1 MSQVNFFNTNGA
13 LIDTPKGPQYGG
25 VSAWQGIRYLGSDT
39 YLLCGTTNPNPN
51 AGYGLIYVGDINCID
66 GKFYYL
72 NIPVNVGI
80 ATSVYGP
87 NYDQNT
93 GIYTFVGS
101 YTNYLY
107 EVKGFVYSGTLDK
120 DSLNNP
126 DNFSY
131 PSVNTQ
137 YETNFLHSNSNGLVV
152 GNSGD
157 KISTISYI
165 YDINNLSQIK
175 KQIQFPNS
183 ITTTTYGIW
192 FNGGTSYTLVGGYS
206 PNFVPIESIYLPN
219 GIIRPIGSAFIVDYN
234 SETNTF
240 SNWTTIDFQ
249 NNISSF
255 LTHFEGIYGNE
266 DGTYSINAD
275 VINLSVSPIP
285 QGYFLTISR
294 NDKNEFE
301 TNFENWVKL
310 NYSSKGTSSSNSVAN
325 NKVVGLFIGEQNVS
339 YQCEILPS
347 INIFN
352 DLLNNNEYVIFKGA
366 LAGGPCKFVSPQQNV
381 DKLYN
386 FEAKPIFGPY
396 AALTTYLIITRHKGL
411 LVPKNTQYVNIQIVF
426 YINNEKNILEVGTGV
441 INDNQI
447 KFLTTETST
456 LIGFIEY
463 KNNKFTINRFST
475 PPDLIFIDST
485 DIQKITTLQ
494 FEEETGIK
502 V

>member
-1 MSQVNFFNTNGA
+1 MTQVNFFNTNGA
-13 LIDTPKGPQYGG
+13 LIDTPKGPQYGA
-25 VSAWQGIRYLGSDT
+25 VSAWQGIRYLGSNT

-72 NIPVNVGI
+72 NVPVNVGV
-80 ATSVYGP
+80 ATSLYGP
-87 NYDQNT
+87 NYDPNT

-101 YTNYLY
+101 YTNYSY
-107 EVKGFVYSGTLDK
+107 ETKGFVYSGTLDK

-131 PSVNTQ
+131 PSVNTS
-137 YETNFLHSNSNGLVV
+137 YNTTFLHSNSNELIV
-152 GNSGD
+152 GNSGS
-157 KISTISYI
+157 KTGTISYI

-183 ITTTTYGIW
+183 TTTTTYGIW
-192 FNGGTSYTLVGGYS
+192 FNGGNSYTLVGGYS
-206 PNFVPIESIYLPN
+206 QNFIPIESIYLSN
-219 GIIRPIGSAFIVDYN
+219 GIIRPIGSAFIVDYD

-240 SNWTTIDFQ
+240 SNWTSIDFQ

-275 VINLSVSPIP
+275 VLNLSVSPIP
-285 QGYFLTISR
+285 QGYFLTVSR

-339 YQCEILPS
+339 FQCEI
-347 INIFN
+347 INEIEFS
-352 DLLNNNEYVIFKGA
+352 K
-366 LAGGPCKFVSPQQNV
+366 S
-381 DKLYN
+381 
-386 FEAKPIFGPY
+386 
-396 AALTTYLIITRHKGL
+396 
-411 LVPKNTQYVNIQIVF
+411 
-426 YINNEKNILEVGTGV
+426 NILLSN
-441 INDNQI
+441 I
-447 KFLTTETST
+447 
-456 LIGFIEY
+456 
-463 KNNKFTINRFST
+463 KNNQNILFNNT
-475 PPDLIFIDST
+475 FIDSKLIKYEKSGLIT
-485 DIQKITTLQ
+485 FLEKGTYFLNFNIYIENTKLPAVIFEIKYTVNSKKHSFNVAQKGIDEIGTGTAHSLVVPCSFISEFNINDTLEITNISGDTVVLVSNYVQ
-494 FEEETGIK
+494 NATNALISITRLS
-502 V
+502 